1 LASKSF
7 LKQVCR
13 FGLFKK
19 QSTAEKY
26 DFSGDILQA
35 IENVTVCFA
44 LRVF

>member
-7 LKQVCR
+7 LKQVCH

-26 DFSGDILQA
+26 DFPDYILQA
-35 IENVTVCFA
+35 IENIAICRF
-44 LRVF
+44 LLIF

>member
-7 LKQVCR
+7 LKQVRR

-26 DFSGDILQA
+26 DFFTDILQA
-35 IENVTVCFA
+35 IENIEICGILLAF
-44 LRVF
+44 

>member
-19 QSTAEKY
+19 QSTAKKCG
-26 DFSGDILQA
+26 SSADILQA
-35 IENVTVCFA
+35 IENIVIWLV
-44 LRVF
+44 V